1 MRISL
6 LSLVL
11 SIVLI
16 TTSCSQTIYVV
27 RHGEKAL
34 PEGTSTMM
42 KNDPPL
48 SDAGKERAEA
58 LKEVLKTEKIGYI
71 FSTNTIRTQATA
83 EPTRAYFNLSIETYS
98 PAPDSLFIHRLKTIK
113 KNTLVVG
120 HSNTVD
126 DIVNK
131 LCGATKIPGDLQDT
145 EYDNLFVLKK
155 KGKKITFENR
165 KYGKASL

>member
-1 MRISL
+1 
-6 LSLVL
+6 
-11 SIVLI
+11 LI

-27 RHGEKAL
+27 RHAEKAL

-48 SDAGKERAEA
+48 SEAGKERAEA
-58 LKEVLKTEKIGYI
+58 LKEVLKTEKIGAI
-71 FSTNTIRTQATA
+71 FSTNMKRTLSTA
-83 EPTRAYFNLSIETYS
+83 EPTRAYFNLSVETYA
-98 PAPDSLFIHRLKTIK
+98 PVPDSLFIHRLKTTR

-126 DIVNK
+126 DIVNR
-131 LCGATKIPGDLQDT
+131 LCGATNIPGDLQDSD
-145 EYDNLFVLKK
+145 YDNLFVLKK
-155 KGKKITFENR
+155 KGKKIYFENR

>member
-1 MRISL
+1 MRLILPL
-6 LSLVL
+6 LMLL
-11 SIVLI
+11 LF
-16 TTSCSQTIYVV
+16 TACSRTIYIV
-27 RHGEKAL
+27 RHAEKAL

-48 SDAGKERAEA
+48 SEAGKERAEA
-58 LKEVLKTEKIGYI
+58 LKEVLKTKKIGYI

-83 EPTRAYFNLSIETYS
+83 EPARAYFNLSIATYS
-98 PAPDSLFIHRLKTIK
+98 PVPDSAFINRLKSSG

-131 LCGATKIPGDLQDT
+131 LCGATKITADLNET
-145 EYDNLFVLKK
+145 EYDNLFIVTK
-155 KGKKITFENR
+155 KGKKISFENR
-165 KYGKASL
+165 KYGKPSL